1 MTRSPNQL
9 NSSNSQKITKIV
21 SKVSVMIFKS
31 FISIPRL
38 KVLAEMADQSSV
50 PPHIPSESRRKIRD
64 FLHAHDWGRPIA
76 SYKRAS
82 RWGFFST
89 AAIKSP
95 YIKNT
100 LV

>member
-1 MTRSPNQL
+1 
-9 NSSNSQKITKIV
+9 
-21 SKVSVMIFKS
+21 MIFKS